1 MNKLKIIAVYKSR
14 ERLADDLGVKNRTV
28 NSWFE
33 KGFIP
38 PERHRDILESDIN
51 LTAPDDMRLV
61 WGDL

>member
-1 MNKLKIIAVYKSR
+1 M
-14 ERLADDLGVKNRTV
+14 LADDLGVKNRTV

-51 LTAPDDMRLV
+51 LTAPDEMRLV